1 MDRLLSVVV
10 PMYFEEEVAAECY
23 NRLKTVMVQYKYNYE
38 FVFVNDGS
46 TDRTLE
52 ILTEIA
58 DKDKRVKI
66 IDFARNFG
74 HQIAVTAGID
84 YAKGD
89 AVVIIDADLQ
99 DPPEVIPELVN
110 KWLQGYDVVYAK
122 RKKRKG
128 ETWFKLVTAKYFYK
142 FLNYMS
148 DIDIPKDTGDFRL
161 IDRKVAD
168 VFRQMTEKNRFVR
181 GMISWV
187 GFRQTYVEYERDERF
202 AGESKYPLK
211 KMIKFA
217 SDGIIA
223 FSTKPLRLVMTMG
236 FVSVFISILVLLYTF
251 IIRLF
256 GQEVESG
263 WASIMVAITF
273 FSGIQLLGLGIV
285 GQYIARIYEES
296 KNRPIYIV
304 KDTINVESGQPLTS
318 GSNDN
323 ERLKL

>member
-1 MDRLLSVVV
+1 
-10 PMYFEEEVAAECY
+10 
-23 NRLKTVMVQYKYNYE
+23 
-38 FVFVNDGS
+38 
-46 TDRTLE
+46 
-52 ILTEIA
+52 
-58 DKDKRVKI
+58 
-66 IDFARNFG
+66 
-74 HQIAVTAGID
+74 
-84 YAKGD
+84 
-89 AVVIIDADLQ
+89 
-99 DPPEVIPELVN
+99 
-110 KWLQGYDVVYAK
+110 
-122 RKKRKG
+122 
-128 ETWFKLVTAKYFYK
+128 
-142 FLNYMS
+142 
-148 DIDIPKDTGDFRL
+148 
-161 IDRKVAD
+161 
-168 VFRQMTEKNRFVR
+168 
-181 GMISWV
+181 MISWV

-256 GQEVESG
+256 GQEVEPG

>member
-1 MDRLLSVVV
+1 
-10 PMYFEEEVAAECY
+10 MYFEEEVAAECY

-256 GQEVESG
+256 GQEVEPG